1 MIITTTNTI
10 EGHPI
15 VEYKG
20 IVFGEVI
27 EGVNVIRD
35 IGAGLRD
42 IFGGRSKTYENALCD
57 ARSQAQA
64 ELASRAVSLG
74 ANAVVG
80 VKFDYEVLGEGNGML
95 MVIASGTAVV
105 VE

>member
-1 MIITTTNTI
+1 MIITTTNSI

-20 IVFGEVI
+20 VVFGEVI
-27 EGVNVIRD
+27 EGVNLVRD

-42 IFGGRSKTYENALCD
+42 IFGGRSKSYENALIQ

-64 ELASRAVSLG
+64 ELAANAQALG

-80 VKFDYEVLGEGNGML
+80 LKLDYETLGEGNGML

-105 VE
+105 VQ